1 MLLGHTEIVH
11 CDKYVSFLK
20 KNNVNAM
27 LFGLRRLECSLAKV
41 ILSKLLY
48 DKMKI
53 KVKANGA

>member
-20 KNNVNAM
+20 KKTNVVW
-27 LFGLRRLECSLAKV
+27 LAKAWVLTGKRV
-41 ILSKLLY
+41 ILSKILY
-48 DKMKI
+48 DRMKI